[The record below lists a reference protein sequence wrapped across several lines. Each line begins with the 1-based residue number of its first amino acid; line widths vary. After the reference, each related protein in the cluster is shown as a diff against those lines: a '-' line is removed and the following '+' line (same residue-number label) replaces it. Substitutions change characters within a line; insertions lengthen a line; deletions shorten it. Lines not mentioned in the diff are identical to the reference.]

1 MSHNLKGGWDLSNKY
16 KTILSFN
23 FETDDW
29 NEEGNMLVGR
39 SGHDITVV
47 NSEDFKKWCKPT
59 KSKSAESQS
68 ANRIGYKCQP
78 RVSQPRVNE
87 ESAKSQSTKSHPRV
101 SQESA

>member
-68 ANRIGYKCQP
+68 AKSQSAKSHQP
-78 RVSQPRVNE
+78 RVSQQR
-87 ESAKSQSTKSHPRV
+87 
-101 SQESA
+101 